1 MRLGRREIIQMA
13 ERYTGLVE
21 SRFFEVLQS
30 TVTLT
35 NYKLQLCLTS
45 YGRRDLYRIAGT
57 CFNALPAADA
67 VTGLS
72 NILDIR
78 DLRWADIQAFFA
90 PGALAHVKLDPKNTD
105 PVEQTENAAKR
116 AQEAAPESPDQDER
130 YQG

>member
-1 MRLGRREIIQMA
+1 
-13 ERYTGLVE
+13 
-21 SRFFEVLQS
+21 VLQS

-35 NYKLQLCLTS
+35 NYKLKLCLTP

-72 NILDIR
+72 NIFDLS

-90 PGALAHVKLDPKNTD
+90 PGALAHVKLDPKNAD

-116 AQEAAPESPDQDER
+116 A
-130 YQG
+130 